1 MRGLRVLFDG
11 EGFLSPF
18 GGVPQAFAEMICRLP
33 EGIEPILAMKRTC
46 NRRLQTAPFCI
57 PGYPDQYHS
66 FISPAEFRGKWRL
79 WRLAQKLFPKR
90 FPDYEA
96 ENSRYLD
103 ELLEKGEFDV
113 LHLTGAHVYGEAWR
127 KVVGKKPIV
136 ITVHDLIPE
145 ILNHDARITAFRREL
160 LGVAD
165 QVIAVSENT
174 KRDLMRLYG
183 VDEKKVTV
191 VYHGVGKVE
200 RVERVEGV
208 EKEYFLFLG
217 GRSGYKNWDWMVRA
231 MAPMLKGGMNLV
243 CTGHPFSGEE
253 RRFLRSLGVEE
264 RVVQRTVCADD
275 FPALYAS
282 ATAFVYPSRYEGFG
296 LPILDAWAAGCPVVL
311 SRASCFP
318 EIGGD
323 AAEYFELDDAKSLV
337 AAIERAKE
345 GRTVEKGRQRL
356 KDFSWK
362 KCAAKTAAVY
372 RKVAG

>member
-1 MRGLRVLFDG
+1 MRVLFDSG
-11 EGFLSPF
+11 GFSSPF

-33 EGIEPILAMKRTC
+33 EWVEPILALKRTC
-46 NRRLQTAPFCI
+46 NRRLQAAPFSI

-103 ELLEKGEFDV
+103 ELMEKGEFDV

-145 ILNHDARITAFRREL
+145 IVNHDARIAAFRREL
-160 LGVAD
+160 LDVAD

-174 KRDLMRLYG
+174 KRDLVRLYG

-191 VYHGVGKVE
+191 VYHGVGREKSKSDVE
-200 RVERVEGV
+200 VEQRNG
-208 EKEYFLFLG
+208 YFLFVG
-217 GRSGYKNWDWMVRA
+217 GRSGYKNWAWMVRA
-231 MAPMLKGGMNLV
+231 MAPMLKDGMNLV
-243 CTGHPFSGEE
+243 CTGHPFSCEE
-253 RRFLRSLGVEE
+253 RRLLRSLGVEE
-264 RVVQRTVCADD
+264 RVVQRTVGADD

-282 ATAFVYPSRYEGFG
+282 ATAFIYPSRYEGFG
-296 LPILDAWAAGCPVVL
+296 LPILDAWAVGCPVVL

-323 AAEYFELDDAKSLV
+323 AAEYFELDDAKSLI
-337 AAIERAKE
+337 AAIERAK
-345 GRTVEKGRQRL
+345 GKKTVEKGRERL
-356 KDFSWK
+356 KGFSWE
-362 KCAAKTAAVY
+362 KCAAETAAVY
-372 RKVAG
+372 RKVVE

>member
-1 MRGLRVLFDG
+1 MRVLFDSG
-11 EGFLSPF
+11 GFSSPF

-33 EGIEPILAMKRTC
+33 EWVEPILALKRTC
-46 NRRLQTAPFCI
+46 NRRLQAAPFSI

-103 ELLEKGEFDV
+103 ELMEKGEFDV

-145 ILNHDARITAFRREL
+145 IVNHDARIAAFRREL
-160 LGVAD
+160 LDVAD

-174 KRDLMRLYG
+174 KRDLVRLYG
-183 VDEKKVTV
+183 VDEKKVMV
-191 VYHGVGKVE
+191 VYHGVGREKSKSDIEVE
-200 RVERVEGV
+200 QRNG
-208 EKEYFLFLG
+208 YFLFVG
-217 GRSGYKNWDWMVRA
+217 GRSGYKNWAWMVRA
-231 MAPMLKGGMNLV
+231 LAPMLKDGMNLV
-243 CTGHPFSGEE
+243 CTGHPFSCEE
-253 RRFLRSLGVEE
+253 RRLLRSLGVEE
-264 RVVQRTVCADD
+264 RVVQRTVGADD

-282 ATAFVYPSRYEGFG
+282 ATAFIYPSRYEGFG
-296 LPILDAWAAGCPVVL
+296 LPILDAWAVGCPVVL

-323 AAEYFELDDAKSLV
+323 AVEYFELDDAKSLI
-337 AAIERAKE
+337 AAIERAK
-345 GRTVEKGRQRL
+345 GKKTVEKGRERL
-356 KDFSWK
+356 KGFSWE
-362 KCAAKTAAVY
+362 KCAAETAAVY

>member
-1 MRGLRVLFDG
+1 MRVLFDSG
-11 EGFLSPF
+11 GFSSPF

-33 EGIEPILAMKRTC
+33 EWVEPILALKRTC
-46 NRRLQTAPFCI
+46 NRRLQAAPFSI

-103 ELLEKGEFDV
+103 ELMEKGEFDV

-145 ILNHDARITAFRREL
+145 IVNHDARIAAFRREL
-160 LGVAD
+160 LDVAD

-174 KRDLMRLYG
+174 KRDLVRLYG
-183 VDEKKVTV
+183 TDEKKVTV
-191 VYHGVGKVE
+191 VYHGVGREKSKSDVE
-200 RVERVEGV
+200 VEQRNG
-208 EKEYFLFLG
+208 YFLFVG
-217 GRSGYKNWDWMVRA
+217 GRSGYKNWAWMVRA

-243 CTGHPFSGEE
+243 CTGHPFSCEE
-253 RRFLRSLGVEE
+253 RRLLRSLGVEE
-264 RVVQRTVCADD
+264 RVVQRTVGADD

-282 ATAFVYPSRYEGFG
+282 ATAFIYPSRYEGFG
-296 LPILDAWAAGCPVVL
+296 LPILDSWAVGCPVVL

-323 AAEYFELDDAKSLV
+323 AAEYFELDDAKSLI
-337 AAIERAKE
+337 AAIERAK
-345 GRTVEKGRQRL
+345 GKKTVEKGRERL
-356 KDFSWK
+356 KGFSWE
-362 KCAAKTAAVY
+362 KCAAETAAVY